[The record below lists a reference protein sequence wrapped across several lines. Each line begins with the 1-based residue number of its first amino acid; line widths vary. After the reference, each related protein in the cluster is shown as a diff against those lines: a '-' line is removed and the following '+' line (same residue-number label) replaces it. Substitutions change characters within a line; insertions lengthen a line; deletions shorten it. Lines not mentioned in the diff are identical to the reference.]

1 MLKLIIIFLL
11 SLISSECFGQSEKLQ
26 PIGSISTYMVNCP
39 CKLFKYYDG
48 KGVYYFCRD
57 KANNID
63 YTIRE
68 FKHKDRIDVFI
79 NNIKN
84 TVSRNEVHDEKSYYM
99 EEYLNSNST
108 NSSIVNVLD
117 GKGVLVN
124 NINEKKLFFSA
135 NDLSVSYEI
144 QLSGNNSELV
154 SLNFTKCVNSL
165 LSKKNNF
172 KTFF

>member
-1 MLKLIIIFLL
+1 M
-11 SLISSECFGQSEKLQ
+11 EKDHTL
-26 PIGSISTYMVNCP
+26 
-39 CKLFKYYDG
+39 D
-48 KGVYYFCRD
+48 
-57 KANNID
+57 
-63 YTIRE
+63 
-68 FKHKDRIDVFI
+68 
-79 NNIKN
+79 
-84 TVSRNEVHDEKSYYM
+84 M